1 MAERAVAIGVSPDG
15 RAPAV
20 VEQSELQPV
29 EPGPTT
35 IAAAVSQLTRRV
47 AEVDERVRAR
57 AERLAEIDLAS
68 QDVLIEV
75 IRTLEKQLW
84 MIRSQV

>member
-1 MAERAVAIGVSPDG
+1 MSPDG

-20 VEQSELQPV
+20 IAQSELDPV
-29 EPGPTT
+29 EPGPTPVPDV
-35 IAAAVSQLTRRV
+35 IRELTSRV
-47 AEVDERVRAR
+47 ADVDERVRTR
-57 AERLAEIDLAS
+57 MERLGEIDLAS

-75 IRTLEKQLW
+75 TRSLEKQLW